1 MLHSQT
7 VAGRPSV
14 NARPQATKPHTQKH
28 GALSHVTGIP
38 IYIYIY
44 SNVKGQTA
52 TDWYIYLAL
61 YFMGYKIDVVIG
73 QYSFTAQCFYNSHST
88 TANCSCS
95 LRSQLLAMSTAIYKL
110 DLEFIKFVVLME

>member
-1 MLHSQT
+1 MLDPKRQNRT
-7 VAGRPSV
+7 PK
-14 NARPQATKPHTQKH
+14 NM
-28 GALSHVTGIP
+28 ALCHMSLESR
-38 IYIYIY
+38 YIYIY